1 METIGNSNYYTSP
14 HFNVNNCKNLMSIS
28 DTSIDTLENQY
39 TLSLK
44 DDVVEELVKKMFLNN
59 FDFSYLERI
68 FKKCS
73 SEELKLIH
81 NNYEYIIKLVE
92 KHYFNKV

>member
-14 HFNVNNCKNLMSIS
+14 VNNCKNLMSIS
-28 DTSIDTLENQY
+28 DTSITLENQY
-39 TLSLK
+39 TLTLK
-44 DDVVEELVKKMFLNN
+44 DDVVEELVTKMFLNN

-73 SEELKLIH
+73 SEELKLIY